1 MEKLGMSK
9 LKEILRLRHECNLSA
24 RQISR
29 ALNISHTVVN
39 NYLSNVLTL
48 IKIIKNVSKNTYIKY
63 AMFAPPLMLVCFF
76 RNNFL
81 EISHQCFHPFHK

>member
-29 ALNISHTVVN
+29 ALN
-39 NYLSNVLTL
+39 Y
-48 IKIIKNVSKNTYIKY
+48 NTPRNLNK
-63 AMFAPPLMLVCFF
+63 FF
-76 RNNFL
+76 
-81 EISHQCFHPFHK
+81 

>member
-29 ALNISHTVVN
+29 ALS
-39 NYLSNVLTL
+39 
-48 IKIIKNVSKNTYIKY
+48 IIL
-63 AMFAPPLMLVCFF
+63 FASAFSSRILLYFESSVA
-76 RNNFL
+76 
-81 EISHQCFHPFHK
+81 

>member
-1 MEKLGMSK
+1 MEKLSMGK

-39 NYLSNVLTL
+39 TYLSKAKVCD
-48 IKIIKNVSKNTYIKY
+48 KNYDELKDLLLHRINT
-63 AMFAPPLMLVCFF
+63 
-76 RNNFL
+76 
-81 EISHQCFHPFHK
+81 

>member
-24 RQISR
+24 SQISR

-39 NYLSNVLTL
+39 NKNLMIFLNIIYN
-48 IKIIKNVSKNTYIKY
+48 KIFI
-63 AMFAPPLMLVCFF
+63 
-76 RNNFL
+76 
-81 EISHQCFHPFHK
+81 